1 MIDEDKNGLKQ
12 SLEDA
17 VAFIQGDH
25 SRAKVTKVPALDVRA
40 LRENQLQMTQEQ
52 FARLIGSTIP
62 TVASWER
69 KSEGRCPTGPVQK
82 FLFLLQQKPE
92 LVKDLTKLTF

>member
-1 MIDEDKNGLKQ
+1 MNNEDKNGLKK

-17 VAFIQGDH
+17 VAFMQGDH
-25 SRAKVTKVPALDVRA
+25 SRARVTKVPILDVKD

-52 FARLIGSTIP
+52 FAHLIGSTIP

-69 KSEGRCPTGPVQK
+69 KSERRCPTGPVQK

-92 LVKDLTKLTF
+92 LVKDLTRLAF

>member
-1 MIDEDKNGLKQ
+1 MSDKDTNGLKQ

-17 VAFIQGDH
+17 VAFMQGDH
-25 SRAKVTKVPALDVRA
+25 SRARVTKVPTLDVKA
-40 LRENQLQMTQEQ
+40 LREEQLQMTQEQ
-52 FARLIGSTIP
+52 FAHLIGSTIP

-69 KSEGRCPTGPVQK
+69 KSESRCPTGPVQK

-92 LVKDLTKLTF
+92 LVQDLRELAF